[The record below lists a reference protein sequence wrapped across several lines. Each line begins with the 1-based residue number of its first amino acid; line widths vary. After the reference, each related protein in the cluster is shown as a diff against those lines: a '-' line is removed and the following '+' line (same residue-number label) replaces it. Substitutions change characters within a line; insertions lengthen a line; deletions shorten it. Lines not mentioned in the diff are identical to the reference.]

1 MTSISIYYIVYTL
14 GVMKTMK
21 QYALV
26 IKQDDLSKYV
36 ADKIKHELKGIME
49 YDQENPDLVI
59 SVGGDGTMLMSIHQY
74 LDQNVNFVGV
84 HTGTLGFFTD
94 YQKDEVFE
102 LVEAIKRDEYRI
114 TPRNLLEV
122 KVKYEGKEDIYLAL
136 NEMRIDHDYTT
147 QVIDIY
153 INGELL
159 EVFRGNGICVST
171 PSGSTAYNKSIGG
184 AVIYPG
190 VPLMQL
196 TEVAGIQ
203 HNAYRSLG
211 SSLILDADK
220 IIKLIGHHFDH
231 VYLGIDHLAYSIEN
245 VESIEVKI
253 AKQTVNFIEYR
264 QLSFIQRIRRAFI
277 NE

>member
-1 MTSISIYYIVYTL
+1 
-14 GVMKTMK
+14 MK

-26 IKQDDLSKYV
+26 VKQDELSNKIAKEIKNGLIGVLKYNQ
-36 ADKIKHELKGIME
+36 D
-49 YDQENPDLVI
+49 NPDLVI
-59 SVGGDGTMLMSIHQY
+59 SVGGDGTMLMSVHQY
-74 LDQNVNFVGV
+74 LEHNVNFVGV

-94 YQKDEVFE
+94 FQKDEVLE
-102 LVEAIKRDEYRI
+102 LVELIKQDKYSI
-114 TPRNLLEV
+114 TPRSLLEI
-122 KVKYEGKEDIYLAL
+122 KVKNSDGIKTYLAL

-147 QVIDIY
+147 QVIDVY

-159 EVFRGNGICVST
+159 EIFRGNGLCVST

-190 VPLMQL
+190 TPLMQL

-203 HNAYRSLG
+203 HNAYRCLG

-220 IIKLIGHHFDH
+220 VIRLESRHFDY
-231 VYLGIDHLAYSIEN
+231 VYLGIDHLAEAIEN
-245 VESIEVKI
+245 VEYIEIKI
-253 AKQTVNFIEYR
+253 AEKKVDFIEYKNK
-264 QLSFIQRIRRAFI
+264 SFIQRIRRAFI

>member
-1 MTSISIYYIVYTL
+1 
-14 GVMKTMK
+14 MK

-26 IKQDDLSKYV
+26 IKQDDLSNKI
-36 ADKIKHELKGIME
+36 AEMIKKELDKFMI
-49 YDQENPDLVI
+49 YNQDNPDLVI
-59 SVGGDGTMLMSIHQY
+59 SVGGDGTMLLSVHQY
-74 LDQNVNFVGV
+74 LNKKVNFVGV

-94 YQKDEVFE
+94 FQKDEIME
-102 LVEAIKRDEYRI
+102 LVAAIKDGNYNIVPRD
-114 TPRNLLEV
+114 LLEV
-122 KVKYEGKEDIYLAL
+122 KVAHENVINSYLAL
-136 NEMRIDHDYTT
+136 NEMRIDYGYTT
-147 QVIDIY
+147 QVIDVY
-153 INGELL
+153 INEELL
-159 EVFRGNGICVST
+159 EVFRGNGLCVST

-211 SSLILDADK
+211 SSLILDASNV
-220 IIKLIGHHFDH
+220 IKLIGHNFER
-231 VYLGIDHLAYSIEN
+231 VYLGIDHLSYLIKD

-253 AKQTVNFIEYR
+253 AEQTVNFIEYKER
-264 QLSFIQRIRRAFI
+264 SFIQRIRRAFI

>member
-1 MTSISIYYIVYTL
+1 
-14 GVMKTMK
+14 MK

-26 IKQDDLSKYV
+26 IKQDQLSNCV
-36 ADKIKHELKGIME
+36 AEKIKQELMGVME
-49 YDQENPDLVI
+49 YNQENPDLVI

-74 LDQNVNFVGV
+74 LDKNVNFVGV

-94 YQKDEVFE
+94 YQKDEVLE
-102 LVEAIKRDEYRI
+102 LIEAIKQDNYRV

-122 KVKYEGKEDIYLAL
+122 KVKHEGKEDIYLAL

-147 QVIDIY
+147 QVIDVY

-159 EVFRGNGICVST
+159 EVFRGNGLCVST

-190 VPLMQL
+190 TPLMQL

-211 SSLILDADK
+211 SSLILDAGK
-220 IIKLIGHHFDH
+220 VIKLEGRHFDR
-231 VYLGIDHLAYSIEN
+231 VYLGIDHLAYPIKN

-253 AKQTVNFIEYR
+253 SKQTISFIEYKE
-264 QLSFIQRIRRAFI
+264 LSFIQRIRRAFI
-277 NE
+277 NG